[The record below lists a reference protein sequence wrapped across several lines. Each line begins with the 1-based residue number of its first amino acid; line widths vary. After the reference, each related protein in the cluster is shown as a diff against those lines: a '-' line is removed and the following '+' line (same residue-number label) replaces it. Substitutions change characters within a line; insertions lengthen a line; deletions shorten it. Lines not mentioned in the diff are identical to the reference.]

1 MKFYPDLSGSR
12 CSAGVRALI
21 VIIIFLAICA
31 LSFFLNAG
39 ILWLICWAFHG
50 SWWSWRVCIGFWL
63 LEFVLSG
70 VFGGTGGKS

>member
-1 MKFYPDLSGSR
+1 MKFHLNMSSNKEN
-12 CSAGVRALI
+12 VLALI
-21 VIIIFLAICA
+21 LIIFAIVV

-50 SWWSWRVCIGFWL
+50 SWWSWRVCFGIWL